1 MSALGPW
8 LTALGA
14 MVFLSHAIGQPDVLS
29 PPQGAAD
36 VHVASAAHAALAP
49 DETHVLVALGDS
61 ITFGYNLG
69 NNHEPSPLA
78 FPYLLAK
85 KEGWRAVDL
94 GVPGWTSGD
103 LLRALRTNAAMRA
116 DVAAAQV
123 ITVDI
128 GSNDL
133 LLPALAMLPK
143 GADWARVTPTSS
155 QAATL
160 ASKLAQGIQD
170 VRSNLAS
177 ILSLLHQDNPRA
189 TVVVYDLYNPFPASD
204 KWLHQTAE
212 SAIVAANVAIAAD
225 AVAVGDPV
233 ADAYD
238 TLTDPSA
245 DILPHDV
252 HPTALGQRL
261 LAEAGEQALAL
272 APMFQAA
279 ATPQGQN
286 AILQWLGDGLADG
299 AW

>member
-1 MSALGPW
+1 MPALGPW

-14 MVFLSHAIGQPDVLS
+14 MVLTSPLVVQPDVS
-29 PPQGAAD
+29 SSSNGTAD
-36 VHVASAAHAALAP
+36 IQVAREARAALASQRS
-49 DETHVLVALGDS
+49 HVLVALGDS

-69 NNHEPSPLA
+69 NNEKPSPLA
-78 FPYLLAK
+78 FPYLFAK
-85 KEGWRAVDL
+85 KEGWRAIDL

-103 LLRALRTNAAMRA
+103 LLRALTTDAAMRS

-123 ITVDI
+123 VTVDI

-155 QAATL
+155 QAARLSSEL
-160 ASKLAQGIQD
+160 ARGVQD

-177 ILSLLHQDNPRA
+177 ILGLLHRYNPRA
-189 TVVVYDLYNPFPASD
+189 TVIVYDLYNPFPASD
-204 KWLHQTAE
+204 PWLHQTAE
-212 SAIVAANVAIAAD
+212 AAIVAANAAIVAD
-225 AVAVGDPV
+225 AVSAGDPV

-238 TLTDPSA
+238 TLTQPA
-245 DILPHDV
+245 VDILPHDV

-261 LAEAGEQALAL
+261 LAEAGEQALAM

-286 AILQWLGDGLADG
+286 AILQWLGDQLAAG
-299 AW
+299 TW

>member
-1 MSALGPW
+1 MPALGPW

-14 MVFLSHAIGQPDVLS
+14 MTLISHPVAEHTHLSSGYQMTDIAATQAARVVS
-29 PPQGAAD
+29 APQR
-36 VHVASAAHAALAP
+36 VN
-49 DETHVLVALGDS
+49 TLVALGDS

-69 NNHEPSPLA
+69 NNRAPSPLA
-78 FPYLLAK
+78 FPYLIAK
-85 KEGWRAVDL
+85 EEGWRAVDL

-103 LLRALRTNAAMRA
+103 LLQALRTDAAMRA
-116 DVAAAQV
+116 DVAEAQV

-143 GADWARVTPTSS
+143 GADWARVTPTAS

-160 ASKLAQGIQD
+160 SSELAQGIQD
-170 VRSNLAS
+170 VHSHLAA
-177 ILSLLHQDNPRA
+177 ILALLHRYNPRA
-189 TVVVYDLYNPFPASD
+189 TVIVYDLYNPFPATD
-204 KWLHQTAE
+204 KWLYQTAE
-212 SAIVAANVAIAAD
+212 TAIVAANAAIAAD
-225 AVAVGDPV
+225 AVPAGDPV

-238 TLTDPSA
+238 TLTQPSV

-261 LAEAGEQALAL
+261 LAEAGEQALAM
-272 APMFQAA
+272 APMAKAA

-286 AILQWLGDGLADG
+286 AILQWLGDALASG
-299 AW
+299 TW

>member
-1 MSALGPW
+1 MPLLGPW

-14 MVFLSHAIGQPDVLS
+14 MVFISRPMVQPDVS
-29 PPQGAAD
+29 PSWNGAAD
-36 VHVASAAHAALAP
+36 IQVTRAVDAALAP
-49 DETHVLVALGDS
+49 QRTDVLVALGDS

-69 NNHEPSPLA
+69 NNREPSPLA
-78 FPYLLAK
+78 FPYLIAK

-103 LLRALRTNAAMRA
+103 LLRALESDTAMRS

-155 QAATL
+155 QAAKL
-160 ASKLAQGIQD
+160 SSELAQGIQD
-170 VRSNLAS
+170 VRKNLAS
-177 ILSLLHQDNPRA
+177 ILGLLHRYNPRA
-189 TVVVYDLYNPFPASD
+189 TVIVYDLYNPFPASD

-212 SAIVAANVAIAAD
+212 AAIVAANAVIAAD
-225 AVAVGDPV
+225 ALPAGDPV

-238 TLTDPSA
+238 TLTQPSV

-261 LAEAGEQALAL
+261 LANAGEQALAI
-272 APMFQAA
+272 APMVKAA

-286 AILQWLGDGLADG
+286 AILQWLGDQLEDST
-299 AW
+299 W

>member
-8 LTALGA
+8 LTAFGA
-14 MVFLSHAIGQPDVLS
+14 MFFLLHAIGQPDVLA

-36 VHVASAAHAALAP
+36 VHVASAARAAQAP

-61 ITFGYNLG
+61 ITFGYHLG
-69 NNHEPSPLA
+69 NHHEPSPLA

-170 VRSNLAS
+170 IRSNLAS
-177 ILSLLHQDNPRA
+177 ILRLLHQDNPRA

>member
-1 MSALGPW
+1 MPALGPW

-14 MVFLSHAIGQPDVLS
+14 MVFISHPIVQPDVSSS
-29 PPQGAAD
+29 PNGAAD
-36 VHVASAAHAALAP
+36 IHVTSAARAGLAP
-49 DETHVLVALGDS
+49 QRTHVLVALGDS

-69 NNHEPSPLA
+69 NNREPSPLA
-78 FPYLLAK
+78 FPYLFAK

-103 LLRALRTNAAMRA
+103 LLQALKTDTALRSE
-116 DVAAAQV
+116 VAAAQV
-123 ITVDI
+123 VTVDI

-160 ASKLAQGIQD
+160 SSELAQGIQD

-177 ILSLLHQDNPRA
+177 ILGLLHRYNPRA
-189 TVVVYDLYNPFPASD
+189 TVIVYDLYNPFPASD
-204 KWLHQTAE
+204 PWLHRTAE
-212 SAIVAANVAIAAD
+212 AAIVAANAAIAAD
-225 AVAVGDPV
+225 AVSAGDPV

-238 TLTDPSA
+238 TLTQPSA

-261 LAEAGEQALAL
+261 LAEAGEQALAM

-286 AILQWLGDGLADG
+286 AILQWLGDQLADG
-299 AW
+299 TW